1 MPDPPMMPR
10 TDLVIAPL
18 CPSVSR
24 RGSPGHAGMT
34 ILNER
39 APSRG
44 PLSIICAARSERR
57 RPRILAARDLARFL
71 DLVPHLLLG
80 EVEQAREDDQE
91 DQHLEADALAR
102 LQVRLGRPPH
112 EGRARPGVFLERRR
126 EVIGGPGRP
135 FEHFTLIVWPVLDLV
150 LARNRVDLRRR
161 ESGAS
166 GLAEIAEREQPQA
179 VAVLADHAIDL
190 EAALELGAIEGPER
204 PRERP
209 LERRRFRGLL

>member
-57 RPRILAARDLARFL
+57 RPRILAVRDLARFL

-80 EVEQAREDDQE
+80 EEEQAREDDQA

-102 LQVRLGRPPH
+102 LQVRLGRPHH
-112 EGRARPGVFLERRR
+112 EGRDVSGVLIDGLRRAVR
-126 EVIGGPGRP
+126 I
-135 FEHFTLIVWPVLDLV
+135 
-150 LARNRVDLRRR
+150 VDLLV
-161 ESGAS
+161 G
-166 GLAEIAEREQPQA
+166 QPLWPPPCRA
-179 VAVLADHAIDL
+179 P
-190 EAALELGAIEGPER
+190 G
-204 PRERP
+204 
-209 LERRRFRGLL
+209 

>member
-24 RGSPGHAGMT
+24 RGSTGHAGMT

-80 EVEQAREDDQE
+80 EVEQAREYDQE

-102 LQVRLGRPPH
+102 LQVRLRRPHH
-112 EGRARPGVFLERRR
+112 EGPDGFGVF
-126 EVIGGPGRP
+126 IYGR
-135 FEHFTLIVWPVLDLV
+135 LRAVRI
-150 LARNRVDLRRR
+150 VDLLVDQRLAHPDGMAR
-161 ESGAS
+161 ES
-166 GLAEIAEREQPQA
+166 L
-179 VAVLADHAIDL
+179 VV
-190 EAALELGAIEGPER
+190 
-204 PRERP
+204 
-209 LERRRFRGLL
+209 F